1 MSDHKIHGPLGEK
14 VTYPD
19 QYDPTCLHAIPRQQ
33 GRGELG
39 IDSAKPL
46 PFSGVDIWN
55 AYELSWLNASGKP
68 VVACAEFR
76 FAAGSPNI
84 IESKSFKLYL
94 NSFNQTRIA
103 DLDILK
109 RALERDLSLASGAA
123 IELSLFTADRWEEA
137 YGVSCPEG
145 ECLDDL
151 DICPTSYTP
160 NSDLLVVENTEI
172 CSEHLYSN
180 LLRSRCP
187 VTSQPDWASVE
198 IRYTGPKIQR
208 ESLLAYIVSFRE
220 HDEFHEH
227 CVERIFSDISKRCQP
242 EYLSVYAR
250 YTRRGGLDINPWRSS
265 DKSLTPNNTRGVRQ

>member
-1 MSDHKIHGPLGEK
+1 MVDHQGHGPLGEK

-19 QYDPTCLHAIPRQQ
+19 QYDPSCLHAIPRQQ
-33 GRGELG
+33 GRQELG
-39 IDSAKPL
+39 IDTAKQL
-46 PFSGVDIWN
+46 PFAGVDIWN
-55 AYELSWLNASGKP
+55 AYELSWLNESGKP

-76 FAAGSPNI
+76 FAADSPNI

-103 DLDILK
+103 DLAFL
-109 RALERDLSLASGAA
+109 RRTLERDLSSASGAGVELTLYTANCWADTYA
-123 IELSLFTADRWEEA
+123 ISE
-137 YGVSCPEG
+137 PIG
-145 ECLDDL
+145 ECLDGL
-151 DICPTSYTP
+151 DITPTSYTP
-160 NSDLLVVENTEI
+160 DSELLTLDGDVV

-198 IRYTGPKIQR
+198 IRYTGARINH
-208 ESLLAYIVSFRE
+208 ENLLAYIVSFRE

-227 CVERIFSDISKRCQP
+227 CVERIFSDISRCCQP
-242 EYLSVYAR
+242 ESLSIYAR

-265 DKSLTPNNTRGVRQ
+265 DNTLIPINSRGVRQ